1 MIYRLRKKFVLITA
15 ISVGV
20 VFALIFGGIYLASTL
35 QLNHSLDM
43 LADVIAMNDGA
54 FPDLAHNA
62 QETDRPAD
70 LPQNQFL
77 TPETQFSTRF
87 FTVRADKDNH
97 ILQAN
102 TEHISSVSQA
112 EAKEYAQSVLH
123 KGGERGWISDYR
135 YKISETDYGRL
146 VIFVSGETNRAM
158 TGRLLYAVFFVLT
171 GSFLLI
177 LLSILLISK
186 KAVKPAAESY
196 EKQKQ
201 FVTDANHELK
211 TPLTL
216 ILSNI
221 DIIEGEIGKNEW
233 LDDIRSEGERMGL
246 LINQLVTLS
255 RMDEDHAN
263 LTVTKFNL
271 SQLLSDAVSEFAALA
286 AEKQKNLTAVIQ
298 PSVYY
303 HGDEE
308 LIRRLIYILL
318 DNAVKYCDANGNIT
332 VRAYTKGRHPVIIVE
347 NSYQNA
353 ANEEPDKFFHRFYR
367 ADKARTFT
375 GGFGIGL
382 SIAKGIA
389 RNHKGDVTAYKK
401 DAAHIGFKVTLK

>member
-1 MIYRLRKKFVLITA
+1 
-15 ISVGV
+15 
-20 VFALIFGGIYLASTL
+20 
-35 QLNHSLDM
+35 
-43 LADVIAMNDGA
+43 MN
-54 FPDLAHNA
+54 L
-62 QETDRPAD
+62 
-70 LPQNQFL
+70 
-77 TPETQFSTRF
+77 
-87 FTVRADKDNH
+87 
-97 ILQAN
+97 
-102 TEHISSVSQA
+102 A

-318 DNAVKYCDANGNIT
+318 DNAVK
-332 VRAYTKGRHPVIIVE
+332 
-347 NSYQNA
+347 
-353 ANEEPDKFFHRFYR
+353 
-367 ADKARTFT
+367 
-375 GGFGIGL
+375 
-382 SIAKGIA
+382 
-389 RNHKGDVTAYKK
+389 
-401 DAAHIGFKVTLK
+401 